1 MATTTSANLIVPEV
15 WADAVGP
22 TILGRAVIAQFAE
35 VDDQLVGQPGETVIF
50 PKFDYIG
57 DADDLT
63 ENVAMTPTTLTMTDS
78 RATIKEAGKAL
89 ELTDNATLQA
99 LGSPNSEG
107 QRQLGL
113 SVARKIDKDLRVA
126 AEVTETGEDSFG
138 NAKTWAPLKVAAANL
153 PMSWGR
159 LVQGIALLGDEYD
172 PADMAGIIVH
182 SVQYAQLLVDPLF
195 TDVSKFGADAT
206 ILRGQVGKIGNMP
219 VIVSDR
225 ATAVADVDPGAG
237 TVAGYN
243 ALLIRKGALAL
254 KYKRRPIV
262 ETDRDILKR
271 TNLITTNVH
280 YAVKRVDD
288 RGVVI
293 IPTNGVVPTP
303 VAA

>member
-22 TILGRAVIAQFAE
+22 TILGKSVMVNLAT
-35 VDDQLVGQPGETVIF
+35 VDDQLAGQPGETVIF

-57 DADDLT
+57 DAEDLT
-63 ENVAMTPTTLTMTDS
+63 ENVAMNITTLTMTDS

-89 ELTDNATLQA
+89 ELTDTATLTA
-99 LGSPNSEG
+99 LGSPDSEAR
-107 QRQLGL
+107 RQLGL
-113 SVARKIDKDLRVA
+113 AVARKIDKDLRVA

-138 NAKTWAPLKVAAANL
+138 TAKTWAPLALPVANL
-153 PMSWGR
+153 RLSWGR
-159 LVQGIALLGDEYD
+159 IAQAIALLGDEYD
-172 PADMAGIIVH
+172 PSDMAGIVVH
-182 SVQYAQLLVDPLF
+182 SVQYAQLMVDPLF
-195 TDVSKFGADAT
+195 VDVSKFGQDAV
-206 ILRGQVGKIGNMP
+206 ILRGQIGRIGNLP
-219 VIVSDR
+219 VFVSDR
-225 ATAVADVDPGAG
+225 ATAITDVDAG
-237 TVAGYN
+237 EAGNQAGYR
-243 ALLIRKGALAL
+243 ALLVRKGALAL

-293 IPTNGVVPTP
+293 IPTNAVVPEPT
-303 VAA
+303 A

>member
-1 MATTTSANLIVPEV
+1 MATTTKANLIVPEV

-22 TILGRAVIAQFAE
+22 TILGRSVMAQIAT
-35 VDDQLVGQPGETVIF
+35 VDDELAGEPGDSVTF

-63 ENVAMTPTTLTMTDS
+63 ENVAMTPSTLTMTDS
-78 RATIKEAGKAL
+78 KATIKEAGKAL
-89 ELTDNATLQA
+89 ELTDSATLAA
-99 LGSPNSEG
+99 LGSPQSEG

-113 SVARKIDKDLRVA
+113 AVARKIDRDLRAA
-126 AEVTETGEDSFG
+126 AEITESGTDSFG
-138 NAKTWAPLKVAAANL
+138 NAKTWAPLAVPNANL
-153 PMSWGR
+153 RMSWGR
-159 LVQGIALLGDEYD
+159 MVQGLALFGDEYTAD
-172 PADMAGIIVH
+172 DMAGLIVH
-182 SVQYAQLLVDPLF
+182 STQYAQLMVDPLF
-195 TDVSKFGADAT
+195 VDASKFGENAT
-206 ILRGQVGKIGNMP
+206 PLRGQIGALGRVP
-219 VIVSDR
+219 VFVSDR

-237 TVAGYN
+237 TVPGYR

-293 IPTNGVVPTP
+293 IPTNAVVPEPT
-303 VAA
+303 A